1 MPTFPQPLT
10 GILTEAAN
18 YRSLTQASGTT
29 AYSANSGDFFTNAVL
44 AGDATAYVVT
54 LPAASLGGVVAVK
67 MSGVPG
73 NVSNTVTV
81 QVLGADFAAGSRIG
95 GTGGYGSLKLIHN
108 AAATQLD
115 GPLVILASDGTN
127 WWLVSKAHST
137 VDTW

>member
-1 MPTFPQPLT
+1 MPTFPQYQSAALVQ
-10 GILTEAAN
+10 AAN
-18 YRSLTQASGTT
+18 YRNLTQASGVT
-29 AYSANSGDFFTNAVL
+29 AYSANAGDFFTNSVL
-44 AGDATAYVVT
+44 AGDATGYVIT
-54 LPAASLGGVVAVK
+54 LPAVVNGGPVAVK

-73 NVSNTVTV
+73 NVSNTITV
-81 QVLGADFAAGSRIG
+81 QVLGSDYAAGCRIG

-127 WWLVSKAHST
+127 WWIVSKAHST